1 MHVRD
6 YKAED
11 VVIIQS
17 DIIEVSAL
25 VPDIM
30 QWAKLNELSGPGFT
44 SVQDD
49 VVTGVAGI
57 RIVKEQVGEAWA
69 AITPAFVVDI
79 KLGLVLLR
87 GILRIVTEMYDLK
100 QITTVARTNFAK
112 GHTLLKHL
120 GFSRKSCIPGTIY
133 TLYER

>member
-11 VVIIQS
+11 VAVIQA

-25 VPDIM
+25 IPNIM
-30 QWAKLNELSGPGFT
+30 QWAKLNEIHGPSFT
-44 SVQDD
+44 SVEDG

-57 RIVKEQVGEAWA
+57 RIIKDHVGEAWA
-69 AITPAFVVDI
+69 ALTPAFVLDI

-87 GILRIVTEMYDLK
+87 GILRIVTEMYDLRT
-100 QITTVARTNFAK
+100 ITTVARTDFVK
-112 GHTLLKHL
+112 GHTLIKHL